1 MISQLEDHSVQLQQ
15 RNTELNETLEKR
27 NLTEIRIT
35 QLEEQSKSR
44 SSIIV
49 DLQKTLNTSLTKQ
62 EQSDQN
68 VQRQLLEIN
77 SKLNQS
83 LEKQN
88 TVEIRTTQLVKLTN
102 EQSSTIFD
110 LEVRQ
115 NQSVAEQGQLKVK
128 VQDMQNTI
136 VSLHPGTGETF
147 I

>member
-1 MISQLEDHSVQLQQ
+1 MI
-15 RNTELNETLEKR
+15 
-27 NLTEIRIT
+27 
-35 QLEEQSKSR
+35 
-44 SSIIV
+44 
-49 DLQKTLNTSLTKQ
+49 NTSLTKQ

-110 LEVRQ
+110 LEVKQ
-115 NQSVAEQGQLKVK
+115 NRSVAEQEQLKVK
-128 VQDMQNTI
+128 VQDVRNTI
-136 VSLHPGTGETF
+136 VSLHPGTGETV